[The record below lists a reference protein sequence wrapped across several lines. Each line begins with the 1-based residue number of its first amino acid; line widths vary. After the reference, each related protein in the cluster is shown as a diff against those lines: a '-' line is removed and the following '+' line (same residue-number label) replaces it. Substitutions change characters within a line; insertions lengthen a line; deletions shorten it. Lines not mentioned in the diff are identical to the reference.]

1 VHVYMIYVLIC
12 IDVNDELYSKLR
24 PKNPAW
30 IVYSHPLR
38 QHVRIPALTQA
49 TWQKWR
55 HCSTCHRHRQI
66 VKPLEVR
73 LHIVLSH
80 THLYILESSIFK
92 YLWSC
97 SYNFHIPDAPC
108 TEYLPT

>member
-1 VHVYMIYVLIC
+1 MIYVLIC

-49 TWQKWR
+49 T
-55 HCSTCHRHRQI
+55 
-66 VKPLEVR
+66 
-73 LHIVLSH
+73 
-80 THLYILESSIFK
+80 
-92 YLWSC
+92 
-97 SYNFHIPDAPC
+97 
-108 TEYLPT
+108 